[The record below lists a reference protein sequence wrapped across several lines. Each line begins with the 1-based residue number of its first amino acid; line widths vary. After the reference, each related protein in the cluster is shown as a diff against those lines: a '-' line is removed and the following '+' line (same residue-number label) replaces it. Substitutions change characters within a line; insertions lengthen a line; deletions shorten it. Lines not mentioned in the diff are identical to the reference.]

1 MRIIITKEGYVDLE
15 APINMTDK
23 QIEKFVSF
31 MKSLFPYI
39 ETLEV
44 NEPIKEFPIGTGDKK
59 HWNNID
65 ELSLLLGPDDND
77 TIASKTGRNEMS
89 VRMKR
94 GDFVKEFM
102 AWAKKKG
109 YSYSP
114 KSVEKEVV
122 KEFLQEASI
131 K

>member
-1 MRIIITKEGYVDLE
+1 MRILVNNEEYVDLE
-15 APINMTDK
+15 APINMSDR

-31 MKSLFPYI
+31 MKSSFSGI

-44 NEPIKEFPIGTGDKK
+44 KEPVKEFAIGTGDKK
-59 HWNNID
+59 DWNNVD

-109 YSYSP
+109 YAYSP
-114 KSVEKEVV
+114 RSVEKKVV
-122 KEFLQEASI
+122 KEFLQEASA